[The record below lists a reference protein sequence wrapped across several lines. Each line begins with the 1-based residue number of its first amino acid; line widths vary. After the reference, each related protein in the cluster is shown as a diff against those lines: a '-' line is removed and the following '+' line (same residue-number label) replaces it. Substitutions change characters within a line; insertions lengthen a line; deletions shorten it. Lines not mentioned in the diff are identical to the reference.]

1 MTRYEQLASQI
12 RSQIQSK
19 VWQAGDKL
27 PSLRESCK
35 QSGLSLMTVVQS
47 YQLLESQGW
56 IVARPQSGYYV
67 ASRPTQLPQPQRG
80 TQLHL
85 SEQVDINAF
94 IFEVLQAGKD
104 PSIVPFGSAFPDP
117 SLLLQPRLSKALASV
132 ARKISPQSSVTN
144 LPPGNESLRRNIAQ
158 RYAASGMNVSPE
170 EIVITAGA
178 MESLSLSLQAVTDPG
193 DWVVIE
199 SPAFYGALQAIE
211 HLRLKAIAITTHPQ
225 LGIDLDALEQVIGQ
239 YPIKACWLMTH
250 FQNPLGSTMPWSHK
264 QRLVNLLQQNNIS
277 LIEDDVYG
285 ELYFGAQRPLPAKAL
300 DQHRQIL
307 HCSSFSKCLAPGF
320 RVGWVAAGIHA
331 QRIQHLQLMSTVS
344 ASVPTQL
351 ALADYLTQG
360 GYDTHLRRLRR
371 VMEQR
376 LNSMHQAVVDAFPR
390 NVKISHPG
398 GGYFLWLEME
408 PPFNTNELYLR
419 ALEQGISI
427 APGRM
432 FTTGNQF
439 DHCFRLNASF
449 PWSGHSEQA
458 IKTLGQLVYQ
468 LSGQSSAGKPVR

>member
-1 MTRYEQLASQI
+1 MTRYEQLAQQI
-12 RSQIQSK
+12 RAQIESK

-80 TQLHL
+80 KKLHL
-85 SEQVDINAF
+85 DEQVDINAF
-94 IFEVLQAGKD
+94 IFDVLQAGKD
-104 PSIVPFGSAFPDP
+104 PAIMPFGSAFPDP
-117 SLLLQPRLSKALASV
+117 SLLLQPRLSRSLASV

-178 MESLSLSLQAVTDPG
+178 MESLSLSLQAVTQPG
-193 DWVVIE
+193 DWVVLE

-211 HLRLKAIAITTHPQ
+211 RLRLKAIFITTHPQ
-225 LGIDLDALEQVIGQ
+225 HGMDLDALEQVITQ

-250 FQNPLGSTMPWSHK
+250 FQNPLGCTMSWPQK
-264 QRLVNLLQQNNIS
+264 KRLVALLQQNNIS

-285 ELYFGAQRPLPAKAL
+285 ELYFGAERPLPAKAL

-320 RVGWVAAGIHA
+320 RVGWVAAGEHA

-351 ALADYLTQG
+351 AIADYLTQG

-371 VMEQR
+371 LMEQR
-376 LNSMHQAVVDAFPR
+376 LNALRQAVVEHFPK
-390 NVKISHPG
+390 NVKISHPA
-398 GGYFLWLEME
+398 GGYFLWLELE
-408 PPFNTNELYLR
+408 PPFNASELYRR
-419 ALEQGISI
+419 ALAQGVSI

-449 PWSGHSEQA
+449 AWSEQSKQA
-458 IKTLGQLVYQ
+458 IQILAQLIRQ
-468 LSGQSSAGKPVR
+468 LSHDTDYSRSR

>member
-1 MTRYEQLASQI
+1 MTRYEQLAQQI
-12 RSQIQSK
+12 RAQIESK

-35 QSGLSLMTVVQS
+35 QSGLSLMTVLQS

-80 TQLHL
+80 KKLHL
-85 SEQVDINAF
+85 DEQVDINAF
-94 IFEVLQAGKD
+94 IFDVLQAGKD
-104 PSIVPFGSAFPDP
+104 PAIMPFGSAFPDP
-117 SLLLQPRLSKALASV
+117 SLLLQPRLSRSLASV

-178 MESLSLSLQAVTDPG
+178 MESLSLSLQAVTQPG
-193 DWVVIE
+193 DWVVLE

-211 HLRLKAIAITTHPQ
+211 RLRLKAIFITTHPQ
-225 LGIDLDALEQVIGQ
+225 HGMDLDALEQVITQ

-250 FQNPLGSTMPWSHK
+250 FQNPLGCTMSWPQK
-264 QRLVNLLQQNNIS
+264 KRLVALLQQNNIS

-285 ELYFGAQRPLPAKAL
+285 ELYFGAERPLPAKAL

-320 RVGWVAAGIHA
+320 RVGWVAAGEHA

-351 ALADYLTQG
+351 AIADYLTQG

-371 VMEQR
+371 LMEQR
-376 LNSMHQAVVDAFPR
+376 LNALRQAVVEHFPK
-390 NVKISHPG
+390 NVKISHPA
-398 GGYFLWLEME
+398 GGYFLWLELE
-408 PPFNTNELYLR
+408 PPFNASELYRR
-419 ALEQGISI
+419 ALAQGVSI

-432 FTTGNQF
+432 FTTGHQF

-449 PWSGHSEQA
+449 AWSEQSQKA
-458 IKTLGQLVYQ
+458 IQILAQLIRQ
-468 LSGQSSAGKPVR
+468 LSHDTDYSRSR